1 MRRNLSFIL
10 AVMLLSTPA
19 FAAIEVETTRLG
31 HGVSVWYAANN
42 RVPVVD
48 VVLSFEGAGSAS
60 DAEGKSGRAAFAASL
75 LNEGAGD
82 LDSASFQRTLEEHAI
97 TLQASTDHDRLQVHV
112 HCLRED
118 APRAG
123 ELLALALSRPR
134 LDPADQARIKEELGG
149 LLQRLDESAGYQ
161 AQRLLEKR
169 AFAGHPYASPPY
181 GTPESIAGLDGQDVR
196 DFMKTYIT
204 RGNVTVAAAGDVDS
218 SLLDQMLGPVIEAL
232 PENDAGAVAVTP
244 ITLQGGGENLQR
256 SMPLPQSVV
265 VFAAPAIA
273 RDDKRFYAAYLLN
286 HILGGSALDSRLAQ
300 LRRQNGLVYNIDT
313 DLDIRSGSVFFY
325 GSLATRNH
333 SVEAAIAQAKTVLGT
348 LREKGVTTQECADAK
363 SYVLGALPRQLDSS
377 SAVTSML
384 LTMQIQH
391 LGREYLDERTTLF
404 NRVSCGDINTLA
416 AELLAPEHFLF
427 ATVGGTADGPAPMA
441 DVPADAR

>member
-1 MRRNLSFIL
+1 MRHKLFFMVA
-10 AVMLLSTPA
+10 AVLCATPA
-19 FAAIEVETTRLG
+19 YAAIEVETTRLG

-97 TLQASTDHDRLQVHV
+97 TLQATTDHDRLQVHV
-112 HCLRED
+112 HCLRDD

-134 LDPADQARIKEELGG
+134 LDPADQARIKEELNA
-149 LLQRLDESAGYQ
+149 LLRQLDESPAYQ
-161 AQRLLEKR
+161 AQRLLEQR

-181 GTPESIAGLDGQDVR
+181 GTAESVAALDAQDVR

-204 RGNVTVAAAGDVDS
+204 RGNVVVAAAGDVDS

-232 PENDAGAVAVTP
+232 PENEAGAVSVTP
-244 ITLQGGGENLQR
+244 ITLQGAGENLR
-256 SMPLPQSVV
+256 RTLPVPQSVV
-265 VFAAPAIA
+265 VFATPAVS

-286 HILGGSALDSRLAQ
+286 HILGGSPLDSRLAQ
-300 LRRQNGLVYNIDT
+300 LRRKDGLVYNVDT
-313 DLDIRSGSVFFY
+313 DLDIRSGSVFFS
-325 GSLATRNH
+325 GALATRNS
-333 SVEAAIAQAKTVLGT
+333 SVDTAIAQAKAALAE
-348 LREKGVTTQECADAK
+348 LHDKGVTTQECADAK

-377 SAVTSML
+377 SAITTML

-391 LGREYLDERTTLF
+391 LGRDYLEARNALF
-404 NRVSCGDINTLA
+404 NRVSCGDINSLA
-416 AELLAPEHFLF
+416 AQLLSPDRFIF
-427 ATVGGTADGPAPMA
+427 ATVGGTADGPAPSA
-441 DVPADAR
+441 NLPADTR